1 MSTEESSRN
10 IFLPR
15 DRLFEKRGV
24 LDPDGEN
31 ENPLTKT
38 KYVNLYEDD
47 TNVGS
52 YIDQA
57 AKWGSTPVY
66 DRREEIL
73 NAIYDNQII
82 LLISGTGS
90 GKTVMMPKFVLHVLN
105 YEGVIAITN
114 PKRLPAEENAKRSA
128 QNLDVELGSAVG
140 IKYRDSKREWM
151 SDETK
156 LIYCT
161 DGILLA
167 QMKSDPLLSQY
178 DSIIIDE
185 AHERGL
191 NIDLLLMLLKD
202 VIRKRPEFKVVIM
215 SATINDQIFVD
226 YYTKDPKDK
235 DIKFI
240 KVDGGQKENKPI
252 EEIFAEDFQF
262 DLVASP
268 SLPLIQINN
277 IDNTVHSKVYI
288 NTAVTMALEILMR
301 TREDERPGDIL
312 IFVGGDRDTQDGV
325 QQLKWEVERV
335 RGDASSPHYQH
346 EVYLFCQALTSGVKK
361 MNTEE
366 FMDMITQKEK
376 YMESGEFNR
385 RVIFATNVAESSITI
400 DGIDHVIDSGIE
412 HSSQYHPET
421 NLHALDRKMISKA
434 SHRQRKGRTGRTA
447 PGNCYNMFTKQQ
459 YEKHFPDYS
468 LSKIYMSDISEFV
481 LRFMASDNVEYAP
494 RPFTYDNVDEER
506 SLAAYFNNLI
516 ERPYEA
522 SVEACL
528 QQLELCNALTVEEK
542 KARLNEKGIAM
553 NKMNAEPG
561 LSAMLISGYN
571 VGRLKDIT
579 AIFALLSSSE
589 LKVDNYIVSLKREL
603 YRMGIK
609 DHKSKE
615 AQKFERN
622 YNNTLRAF
630 TTNENY
636 GDIISLYLIY
646 KEFSKRKKEHADNKA
661 DQEYEEKIK
670 SVEIENELKDEQ
682 TGGWIGGGLF
692 PRTDLEYLSVNK
704 DNDDD
709 DMINDKTLSDVL
721 EMNIENVE
729 EEDKKEVNVPNPVK
743 HWCIDNFLNY
753 NSLQKAWMEAKRVKK
768 RFERMIL
775 RGHDKDKPLFEESPP
790 SQLKGT
796 DDLLFAM
803 AESNMKNYI
812 KHTGDTTYVACGSI
826 EQVTARLDDNRRGF
840 STFMDTALFGKKNY
854 PKNGICFK
862 LFRIFGNTKMLTF
875 NGISDVVASVLRERP
890 RFKAIMDA
898 PVKSSFFGSN
908 KEQKS
913 RRKGRRFRKRT
924 KKNWY
929 SSLPKAGRQSKSKR
943 RTYKKKKKKAV
954 RTQRKRR

>member
-1 MSTEESSRN
+1 MTTEESSRN

-15 DRLFEKRGV
+15 DRLFEERGV
-24 LDPDGEN
+24 LDPDGKN
-31 ENPLTKT
+31 DNPLTKT

-66 DRREEIL
+66 ERREEIL
-73 NAIYDNQII
+73 NAIYDNQVI

-167 QMKSDPLLSQY
+167 QMKSDPLLMDY
-178 DSIIIDE
+178 DCVIIDE
-185 AHERGL
+185 AHERAL

-202 VIRKRPEFKVVIM
+202 VVRKRPEFKVVIM
-215 SATINDQIFVD
+215 SATINEQIFVD

-252 EEIFAEDFQF
+252 EEFFAEDFQF
-262 DLVASP
+262 DLATSP
-268 SLPLIQINN
+268 SLPLIQIND
-277 IDNTVHSKVYI
+277 IDNTVHSKVRYVD
-288 NTAVTMALEILMR
+288 TAVAMALEILMR

-312 IFVGGDRDTQDGV
+312 IFVGGDRETQDGV
-325 QQLKWEVERV
+325 RQLKQEVERV

-346 EVYLFCQALTSGVKK
+346 EVNLFCQALTSGVKK

-366 FMDMITQKEK
+366 FMDMITKKDK

-447 PGNCYNMFTKQQ
+447 PGNCYNMFTRQQ

-506 SLAAYFNNLI
+506 SLAAYFNGLI

-553 NKMNAEPG
+553 NKMNADPG

-571 VGRLKDIT
+571 VGRLNDIA

-589 LKVDNYIVSLKREL
+589 LKVDNYIVSLNREL
-603 YRMGIK
+603 SKKGIK
-609 DHKSKE
+609 DRKSKE
-615 AQKFERN
+615 AKEFERN

-630 TTNENY
+630 TATQNY
-636 GDIISLYLIY
+636 GDIISLHLIY
-646 KEFSKRKKEHADNKA
+646 KEFAKRKKEHADNKA
-661 DQEYEEKIK
+661 DQENEEKMK
-670 SVEIENELKDEQ
+670 SAEIVNELEDEQ
-682 TGGWIGGGLF
+682 SGGWVGGDLF
-692 PRTDLEYLSVNK
+692 PRTDLEYLSVNR
-704 DNDDD
+704 DDDDD
-709 DMINDKTLSDVL
+709 DMINEKTLSDVVA
-721 EMNIENVE
+721 EDAEE
-729 EEDKKEVNVPNPVK
+729 EGEEDKKEVNAPNPVK
-743 HWCIDNFLNY
+743 QWCRDNFLNY
-753 NSLQKAWMEAKRVKK
+753 NSLQRAWTEAKRVKK

-775 RGHDKDKPLFEESPP
+775 RGHDKDKPLFEESP
-790 SQLKGT
+790 QLKGT

-803 AESNMKNYI
+803 AESNMRNYI
-812 KHTGDTTYVACGSI
+812 KYTGDTTYVACGSL

-854 PKNGICFK
+854 PKNAICFK

-890 RFKAIMDA
+890 KFKAIMDT
-898 PVKSSFFGSN
+898 PVKTTFFGST
-908 KEQKS
+908 
-913 RRKGRRFRKRT
+913 RRKGRRFGKKT

-929 SSLPKAGRQSKSKR
+929 SSLPKGGRQSKR
-943 RTYKKKKKKAV
+943 RTYKKKKRKAV